1 MLLAYKQALIFKY
14 CNADGGVTDLLV
26 DVYRLRLQEELSSF
40 RGLSSLR
47 LPVEMVEKD
56 PPLLGLLERA
66 APCRWTVTIKSPP
79 H

>member
-1 MLLAYKQALIFKY
+1 LLPAYEPALIFKY

-26 DVYRLRLQEELSSF
+26 DYRLRLQEELSSF

-47 LPVEMVEKD
+47 LPVERVEKD
-56 PPLLGLLERA
+56 SPLWGLLERA
-66 APCRWTVTIKSPP
+66 APCRWTITVKSPP